1 MRMALR
7 RSDGYT
13 VVELLLVMIIIGVLA
28 GITYAR
34 MAPTLERARVRGAA
48 SILAG
53 DLQYAQV
60 LAARQ
65 RIPVVIAVDA
75 IALTY
80 EIADRAGTVYRTRDF
95 GTAGEYDLTEVT
107 ATPASLEVFPNGVA
121 AQSATFTLGAA
132 GGFRQQVTFSRAGQI
147 RVATLP

>member
-1 MRMALR
+1 MRMASR
-7 RSDGYT
+7 RSGGYT
-13 VVELLLVMIIIGVLA
+13 VIELLLVMIIIGVLA

-65 RIPVVIAVDA
+65 RLPVVVAVNSG
-75 IALTY
+75 ALTY
-80 EIADRAGTVYRTRDF
+80 QIADRAGTVYRTRDL
-95 GTAGEYDLTEVT
+95 GMPGEFDLSEVS

-121 AQSATFTLGAA
+121 AQSATYTLGA
-132 GGFRQQVTFSRAGQI
+132 GTHRQLVTFSRAGQI
-147 RVATLP
+147 RVNTVP